1 LENLAGTDDAARM
14 ISMRLLM
21 PAPKDQLTKALEGA
35 KRVIVVE
42 QTHSGQFMGY
52 LRANIDLPRDAEH
65 YCIPGPLPMRPGD
78 IVSLVKEGTP
88 S

>member
-1 LENLAGTDDAARM
+1 
-14 ISMRLLM
+14 MRLLM
-21 PAPKDQLTKALEGA
+21 PAPKEQLANALEGA

-52 LRANIDLPRDAEH
+52 LRANIDLPKNVEH
-65 YCIPGPLPMRPGD
+65 HCTPGPLPIRPGD
-78 IVSLVKEGTP
+78 IETLIKEGTP